1 VTEQILLWMILLL
14 CVSVFIHGFFKLS
27 RLVQFPFLTAA
38 AFLAYLFPQLYAAVY
53 HQQFPEAAVAKTLLM
68 TILCL
73 LAAFLGYTTNRK
85 PATLGYSWRFNY
97 RRLIYG
103 CILLTLVGAYFF
115 YKVSVLAPTF
125 DDGRL
130 WSGPITIYVFFGQL
144 LIVGVVLALILH
156 ISRPSWITLSISLLG
171 LLFYLHRGIMVGRR
185 TALAE
190 FFLMAGLAAYLKY
203 RWVPPRILVF
213 IILVSGAL
221 WINAIGDYRSE
232 LTQNERLSA
241 PILSIDYIGNMKQA
255 FTNAPDINN
264 AVYAI
269 DAVDRDF
276 SLNFG
281 LGLYDTIIFRYV
293 PGQLIGYDVKKGLQ
307 SQFELDYD
315 LSYNF
320 HTGTTSTGM
329 GWAFQTFWYFGVL
342 WFFIIGL
349 LMSRWFLAAT
359 RGGIV
364 AAMILILTYYQ
375 SLAAF
380 SFGPAGFFL
389 RLIFLCFSLFPVLL
403 FAKLPGNAIQRFP
416 RAPEIAGSQKV

>member
-1 VTEQILLWMILLL
+1 
-14 CVSVFIHGFFKLS
+14 
-27 RLVQFPFLTAA
+27 
-38 AFLAYLFPQLYAAVY
+38 
-53 HQQFPEAAVAKTLLM
+53 
-68 TILCL
+68 
-73 LAAFLGYTTNRK
+73 
-85 PATLGYSWRFNY
+85 
-97 RRLIYG
+97 
-103 CILLTLVGAYFF
+103 
-115 YKVSVLAPTF
+115 
-125 DDGRL
+125 
-130 WSGPITIYVFFGQL
+130 
-144 LIVGVVLALILH
+144 
-156 ISRPSWITLSISLLG
+156 
-171 LLFYLHRGIMVGRR
+171 MVGRR

-403 FAKLPGNAIQRFP
+403 FAKLPENAIQRFHAHRRLLDRKRFRDIALRIAVIFYSLGP
-416 RAPEIAGSQKV
+416 YHVARLGSAAARCDLLAIEVAGRSVNYDWNPIGQVTFARQTLFPSDRHGARNSRALFDRILSTLRAHNSEVVAIPGWSGRHAAAAMRAAIDLGAAIVVMSDSQLHDFRRFAPLEWIKRRYVAQCQAGLVAGTTPPGLFGAARHVAGTDLLGL